1 MKEKIKRKDLPVLF
15 GRLVD
20 AQHYSAYYTV
30 TLKKCMANYVIPFME
45 KIGYDY
51 YDLEVGEEFFS
62 IYGTRNKHFTITS
75 RRTVLLLKFHL
86 EGTEYRRQPEKTD
99 YQFPGRIGE
108 LSQQFIELYCKKNRS
123 SYSTRRK
130 FTTVLSRFSNAM
142 NIRGVELI
150 ELSHDVVMEY
160 ISSLQNK
167 CQYVYSPLRAFL
179 LDLYTDGH
187 TSINLSLALSGLTEK
202 KGNSLPSVYYSD
214 EIQKIESSVKRD
226 SSVGKRDYAIL
237 LLADRLGLRRGDI
250 VNLTMSN
257 IDWEKCTISFYQ
269 QKTGKRNELPLLE
282 DVGQAILDY
291 YLNGR
296 PKTDIE
302 NIFVTAN
309 SPVNVLS
316 AGTVSD
322 IVGNVI
328 RASGVVIGNR
338 RHSTHSMRHSLAT
351 KLMENNTEI
360 SIISGVLG
368 HESEEPT
375 MYYLGVSIKLLRE
388 CSHDVPLVSYDF
400 YNQKGGFFYV

>member
-1 MKEKIKRKDLPVLF
+1 MKEKIKRKDLPALF

-20 AQHYSAYYTV
+20 AQHYSVYYSA
-30 TLKKCMANYVIPFME
+30 TLKKCMVNYVIPFME
-45 KIGYDY
+45 KMEYEY

-75 RRTVLLLKFHL
+75 RRTVLLLKFYI
-86 EGTEYRRQPEKTD
+86 EETEYKRQPDKTD
-99 YQFPGRIGE
+99 YQFPDRIGE

-123 SYSTRRK
+123 SYSTKKK
-130 FTTVLSRFSNAM
+130 FTLVLSRFSNAM
-142 NIRGVELI
+142 NIRGVKLT
-150 ELSHDVVMEY
+150 ELSHDIILEY

-167 CQYVYSPLRAFL
+167 CQYVYSPLRIFL
-179 LDLYTDGH
+179 LHLYTNGH
-187 TSINLSLALSGLTEK
+187 TSINLSLALSSLSER

-226 SSVGKRDYAIL
+226 SPLGKRDYAIL
-237 LLADRLGLRRGDI
+237 LLADRLGLRRSDI
-250 VNLTMSN
+250 VNLTMTN

-269 QKTGKRNELPLLE
+269 QKTGRYNELPLLE

-291 YLNGR
+291 YFNGR

-309 SPVNVLS
+309 SPVDVLS
-316 AGTVSD
+316 TGTISY
-322 IVGNVI
+322 IVGKII
-328 RASGVVIGNR
+328 RESSVVIGNR
-338 RHSTHSMRHSLAT
+338 RHSAHSMRHSLAT
-351 KLMENNTEI
+351 RLMENNTEI

-368 HESEEPT
+368 HESEEST
-375 MYYLGVSIKLLRE
+375 MCYLGVSIKLLRE
-388 CSHDVPLVSYDF
+388 CSHDVPLVSDDF

>member
-20 AQHYSAYYTV
+20 AQHYSEYYTA

-45 KIGYDY
+45 KMRYEY
-51 YDLEVGEEFFS
+51 YDLKVGEEFFS
-62 IYGTRNKHFTITS
+62 IYSKRNKHFTITS
-75 RRTVLLLKFHL
+75 RRTVLLLRFYI
-86 EGTEYRRQPEKTD
+86 EGTEYKRQPCKTD
-99 YQFPGRIGE
+99 YQFPDRIGE
-108 LSQQFIELYCKKNRS
+108 LSQQFIELYCKKKRS
-123 SYSTRRK
+123 SYRTRKK
-130 FTTVLSRFSNAM
+130 FIIVLSRFSNAM
-142 NIRGVELI
+142 KIRGVKLTK
-150 ELSHDVVMEY
+150 LSHDEIMEY
-160 ISSLQNK
+160 ISSLQNT
-167 CQYVYSPLRAFL
+167 CQYVYSPLRSFL
-179 LDLYTDGH
+179 LHLYTNGH
-187 TSINLSLALSGLTEK
+187 TSVNLSLALSGLSER

-226 SSVGKRDYAIL
+226 SPLGKRDYAIL

-250 VNLTMSN
+250 VNLTMAN

-269 QKTGKRNELPLLE
+269 QKTGRYNELPLLE

-302 NIFVTAN
+302 KIFVTAN

-316 AGTVSD
+316 SGTISY
-322 IVGNVI
+322 IVGKII
-328 RASGVVIGNR
+328 RESDVVIGKR
-338 RHSTHSMRHSLAT
+338 RHSAHSMRHSLAT

-375 MYYLGVSIKLLRE
+375 MCYLGVSVKLLRE
-388 CSHDVPLVSYDF
+388 CSHDVPLIPDDF
-400 YNQKGGFFYV
+400 YNQKGGFFYE